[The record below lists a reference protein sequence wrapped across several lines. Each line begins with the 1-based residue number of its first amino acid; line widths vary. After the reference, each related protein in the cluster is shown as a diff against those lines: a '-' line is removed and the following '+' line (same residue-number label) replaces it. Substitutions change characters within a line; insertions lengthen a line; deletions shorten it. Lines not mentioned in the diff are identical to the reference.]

1 MHKCQSWNAFTLLK
15 TRGNLPNTV
24 KRMKKIEYARFLE
37 YAGII
42 TVSNLTKI
50 GNNIL
55 MLELH
60 SGDLNELLAIGESS
74 HTAGL

>member
-1 MHKCQSWNAFTLLK
+1 MHKCQSWSALK

-42 TVSNLTKI
+42 TVT
-50 GNNIL
+50 
-55 MLELH
+55 
-60 SGDLNELLAIGESS
+60 NEQK
-74 HTAGL
+74 

>member
-1 MHKCQSWNAFTLLK
+1 
-15 TRGNLPNTV
+15 
-24 KRMKKIEYARFLE
+24 MKKIEYARFLE

-60 SGDLNELLAIGESS
+60 SGDLNELLAIAESS